1 VLAWLAGEQRG
12 GPAFAGRFRRH
23 PRSLVGFAGI
33 PVRWPAALAST
44 FGGRLRRRFVLAWLA
59 GEQRGGP
66 P

>member
-1 VLAWLAGEQRG
+1 VAG
-12 GPAFAGRFRRH
+12 FAGGSCWRGL
-23 PRSLVGFAGI
+23 PGNSAAALRSLAGFAGI